1 MPAGR
6 TILSKF
12 SRNKRNIQKVVVVK
26 PKRKRKRGPKLGAL
40 LKKKMMVK
48 LRYVDT
54 VSLNAGSAAIVNHNF
69 SANGIFDPDTTG
81 TGHQPL
87 LHDEYA
93 LLYSRYRVT
102 SSTIKVTP
110 IISAVTNQV
119 PALWGCFLDDN
130 GTLSY
135 SSATQAIE
143 DKTRTRQW
151 RLMQQPLNGAQNNAN
166 NRPVIAKFNAKR
178 DIAHD
183 SDTGTAF
190 GGNPTGV
197 PLTQFYVIWSGSVLG
212 NDPGL
217 TEFMI
222 ELEYTCELTEPLVVT
237 PS

>member
-1 MPAGR
+1 MAAGKFKKM
-6 TILSKF
+6 TFKSK
-12 SRNKRNIQKVVVVK
+12 KVQKVVIVK
-26 PKRKRKRGPKLGAL
+26 PRRRRRRGPKLGAL

-69 SANGIFDPDTTG
+69 SANGIFDPDVTG

-93 LLYSRYRVT
+93 LLYARYRVT
-102 SSTIKVTP
+102 KSTIKVTP
-110 IISAVTNQV
+110 IVSATTNQI

-143 DKTRTRQW
+143 DKTRTKQW
-151 RLMQQPLNGAQNNAN
+151 RLMEMPLNGANNNAN
-166 NRPVIAKFNAKR
+166 NRPIIARFNSKR
-178 DIAHD
+178 DVAKD
-183 SDTGTAF
+183 FDVGSVF
-190 GGNPTGV
+190 GANPTGNPT
-197 PLTQFYVIWSGSVLG
+197 TQFYVIWSGSILG

-217 TEFMI
+217 TEFMV